1 MCAWA
6 LRGTV
11 PALAGNVGTG
21 GAFALPREGNYRE
34 STFLRSLW
42 PGPAPLDVFGG
53 GSAGSVLRSQGTL
66 GQVEL
71 SRCRARGIRMWTF
84 LCSLRTKPALP
95 VSRGVAGSVP
105 HMTHMRD
112 RPLRPTKL
120 PTQRST
126 LPSRHRVNLAA
137 SRGRD

>member
-1 MCAWA
+1 MNGDLYKGWWPVCAWG

-21 GAFALPREGNYRE
+21 GAFAL
-34 STFLRSLW
+34 
-42 PGPAPLDVFGG
+42 
-53 GSAGSVLRSQGTL
+53 
-66 GQVEL
+66 
-71 SRCRARGIRMWTF
+71 CARGIRVWTF

-112 RPLRPTKL
+112 RPLYRPL
-120 PTQRST
+120 YPPTDEVADPAVDSAVA
-126 LPSRHRVNLAA
+126 PPC
-137 SRGRD
+137 

>member
-1 MCAWA
+1 M
-6 LRGTV
+6 LFRS
-11 PALAGNVGTG
+11 GNVGTG
-21 GAFALPREGNYRE
+21 GAFALPREGNYSV
-34 STFLRSLW
+34 STFLRSLR

-53 GSAGSVLRSQGTL
+53 GSAGPCLRSQGTL

-71 SRCRARGIRMWTF
+71 SRWRARGIRMWTF

-112 RPLRPTKL
+112 RPLYRPL
-120 PTQRST
+120 YPPTDEVADPAVDSAVA
-126 LPSRHRVNLAA
+126 PPC
-137 SRGRD
+137 